1 VIRHGTETW
10 DLAAE
15 KKMATSAYARPD
27 DEHRPRLRRGA
38 LTRELIVAEALR
50 LLDTGGVAGFSLP
63 KLGRA
68 LGADPTAVY
77 RHFASKDDLVLAVA
91 DALIAESVE
100 GLVPTDCWVETLERS
115 SRQIRKVYR
124 AHPAAASIASYRTTQ
139 GESEMTAVNI
149 IIDCV
154 LRAGFEGRRAAEV
167 YRAVGDFALYWSGG
181 EASFMAL
188 DRDLQARDQSAWTT
202 AYLAADRG
210 RYPAIH
216 QIRDQLAD
224 VEADPDVIFETALS
238 ILSSGLQVQAPRPCE
253 CPRHAAVG

>member
-1 VIRHGTETW
+1 
-10 DLAAE
+10 
-15 KKMATSAYARPD
+15 MATD
-27 DEHRPRLRRGA
+27 DNDGHRPRLKRGV

-50 LLDTGGVAGFSLP
+50 LLDAAGVAGFSLP

-77 RHFASKDDLVLAVA
+77 RHFGSKDDLVLAVA
-91 DALIAESVE
+91 DALIAESVA
-100 GLVPTDCWVETLERS
+100 GMRPTDCWVETLEQS
-115 SRQIRKVYR
+115 SRQIRKIYL

-139 GESEMTAVNI
+139 GESEMRAVNI

-167 YRAVGDFALYWSGG
+167 YRAIGDFGLYWSGG

-188 DRDLQARDQSAWTT
+188 DPDTQKRDQSAWTT
-202 AYLAADRG
+202 AYLSADRV

-238 ILSSGLQVQAPRPCE
+238 IFMSGLRAQAPRPCE
-253 CPRHAAVG
+253 CPRHGAARR

>member
-1 VIRHGTETW
+1 
-10 DLAAE
+10 
-15 KKMATSAYARPD
+15 MATGGNVRPD
-27 DEHRPRLRRGA
+27 RGRGQRLRRGV

-50 LLDTGGVAGFSLP
+50 LLDTAGVAGFSLP

-68 LGADPTAVY
+68 LGADPTAMY

-91 DALIAESVE
+91 DALIAESVAE
-100 GLVPTDCWVETLERS
+100 LVPTDCWVETLERS
-115 SRQIRKVYR
+115 SRQIRKVYW

-139 GESEMTAVNI
+139 GESEMRAVNI

-181 EASFMAL
+181 EASFMSL
-188 DRDLQARDQSAWTT
+188 DPEAQKRDQSAWTT
-202 AYLAADRG
+202 AYLTADRD

-224 VEADPDVIFETALS
+224 VEAEPDVIFETALS
-238 ILSSGLQVQAPRPCE
+238 IFMSGLQARAPRPCA
-253 CPRHAAVG
+253 CPRHPAAPGAGA